1 MNGYGSQCLI
11 RPTVLRTIHAITS
24 MVCQN
29 RKRPVPRN
37 RAIPSENLPKAS
49 ASYRAPI
56 CGVPRGTDR
65 SARSPRR
72 SGIRAISGSCLSPVR
87 GQRVIEDVVH
97 RDRAEQAVVLVAYG
111 HADQVVGG
119 DSRRE
124 VSFGQIRADADAL
137 ILDAVTDKAG
147 RRPAQPA
154 LEPHATQVTA
164 GRRG

>member
-11 RPTVLRTIHAITS
+11 RLTVLRTIHAITS

-72 SGIRAISGSCLSPVR
+72 SGIRAISRSCLW
-87 GQRVIEDVVH
+87 RVGGRRVSEDVGV

-119 DSRRE
+119 DSGCE
-124 VSFGQIRADADAL
+124 FSFGQIRPDEDAL
-137 ILDAVTDKAG
+137 ILDAVTDTVG
-147 RRPAQPA
+147 RRPAQQA
-154 LEPHATQVTA
+154 LEPHATQVT
-164 GRRG
+164 G